1 MPIAEIVG
9 GCVAGVVL
17 VGLIMGVTIW
27 FWKKG
32 KCSSC
37 KINTTVVENNVMY
50 GAPQT
55 YYEYDK
61 DAYDTKVVDN
71 NEDYYDQ

>member
-1 MPIAEIVG
+1 MIHDGSAYADG
-9 GCVAGVVL
+9 ANFL
-17 VGLIMGVTIW
+17 YSDVT
-27 FWKKG
+27 
-32 KCSSC
+32 SAR
-37 KINTTVVENNVMY
+37 NTFENNVMY